1 MCLLP
6 AAIVFVGLSFVTT
19 LDEYRK
25 GEDASTELGGAILWA
40 TFIFAALGILFRN

>member
-19 LDEYRK
+19 LDEWRK
-25 GEDASTELGGAILWA
+25 GEDASSEEGGVILWA
-40 TFIFAALGILFRN
+40 TLIFAILGIIFR